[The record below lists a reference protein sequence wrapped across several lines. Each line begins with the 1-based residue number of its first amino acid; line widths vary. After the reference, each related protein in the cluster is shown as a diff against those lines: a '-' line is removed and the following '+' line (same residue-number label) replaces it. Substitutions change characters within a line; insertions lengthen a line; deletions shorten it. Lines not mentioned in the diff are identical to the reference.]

1 MQISVKV
8 GETNLWILMF
18 KNNERKEVDHIS
30 QITFAF
36 LCLFTHFY
44 TTAYQLHRLEL
55 KWISALSVHAY
66 LWDVIRFINIMFL
79 DIIHRPV
86 CISKHIA

>member
-1 MQISVKV
+1 MLISVKV

-44 TTAYQLHRLEL
+44 KTAYQLRSLEPNS
-55 KWISALSVHAY
+55 IAALFVHAY
-66 LWDVIRFINIMFL
+66 LRDVINL
-79 DIIHRPV
+79 
-86 CISKHIA
+86 